1 MKRFKM
7 LLFGIL
13 LGTLFIA
20 CGKEE
25 TKQEV
30 IRVGTSGGYFPFT
43 YTENDELKGFDIEV
57 WNEIG
62 KRLEKKI
69 EFKQAKFSGLFGML
83 DIGKIDTISNQITI
97 TDKRLEKYDF
107 SVPYVYSG
115 AQFFVAKG
123 NPKKITGIEDLA
135 GRRVATE
142 VGTNYEEIVS
152 ELSRKIDFETVV
164 YNSGSLVKDV
174 ELGRV
179 DTFMMDKVSI
189 VELIKK
195 NDLQIELL
203 DKPVKYIA
211 NAFPFVKNE
220 KNKNIM
226 KEVNDT
232 LNEMRA
238 DGTLLEISNKY
249 FGMDITSN

>member
-1 MKRFKM
+1 MNKFKV
-7 LLFGIL
+7 LLLGIL

-20 CGKEE
+20 CGKEGAQ
-25 TKQEV
+25 KEV
-30 IRVGTSGGYFPFT
+30 IRVGTSGGYYPFT
-43 YTENDELKGFDIEV
+43 YTENDELKGFDIDV

-62 KRLEKKI
+62 KRTGKDI

-83 DIGKIDTISNQITI
+83 DIGKIDTVSNQITI
-97 TDKRLEKYDF
+97 TDKRLEKYNF
-107 SVPYVYSG
+107 SIPYVYSG

-123 NPKKITGIEDLA
+123 NPKGIKGIEDLV

-142 VGTNYEEIVS
+142 VGTNFEEIVRG
-152 ELSRKIDFETVV
+152 LSKKMEFETVV

-195 NDLQIELL
+195 NNLQIELL

-211 NAFPFVKNE
+211 NAFPFVKKE
-220 KNKNIM
+220 KNQKIM
-226 KEVNDT
+226 NEVNEA
-232 LNEMRA
+232 LNKMRK
-238 DGTLLEISNKY
+238 DGTLIKISNKY
-249 FGMDITSN
+249 FGIDITSN

>member
-1 MKRFKM
+1 MNKFKI
-7 LLFGIL
+7 LLLGIL
-13 LGTLFIA
+13 LGTLFMA

-25 TKQEV
+25 SNKEV
-30 IRVGTSGGYFPFT
+30 IRVGTSGGYYPFT
-43 YTENDELKGFDIEV
+43 YTENDELKGFDIDV

-62 KRLEKKI
+62 KRLEKEV

-97 TDKRLEKYDF
+97 TDKRLEKYNF
-107 SVPYVYSG
+107 SLPYVYSG

-123 NPKKITGIEDLA
+123 NPKGIKGIEDLA

-142 VGTNYEEIVS
+142 VGTNYEEIVR
-152 ELSRKIDFETVV
+152 ELSKKIDFETVV

-203 DKPVKYIA
+203 DKPAKYIA

-220 KNKNIM
+220 KSEGVM
-226 KEVNDT
+226 KEVNNALD
-232 LNEMRA
+232 EMRA
-238 DGTLLEISNKY
+238 DGTLLEISKKY

>member
-1 MKRFKM
+1 MNKFKI
-7 LLFGIL
+7 LLLGIL

-20 CGKEE
+20 CGKEGS
-25 TKQEV
+25 KKEV

-43 YTENDELKGFDIEV
+43 YTENDELKGFDIDV

-62 KRLEKKI
+62 KRLGKEV

-83 DIGKIDTISNQITI
+83 DTGKIDTISNQITI

-123 NPKKITGIEDLA
+123 NPKGIKGIEDLA

-142 VGTNYEEIVS
+142 VGTNYEEIVR
-152 ELSRKIDFETVV
+152 ELSTKIDFETVV

-189 VELIKK
+189 IELIKK

-203 DKPVKYIA
+203 DKPAKYIA
-211 NAFPFVKNE
+211 NAFPFVKKE
-220 KNKNIM
+220 KKQKLMN
-226 KEVNDT
+226 EVNEA
-232 LNEMRA
+232 LSEMRK
-238 DGTLLEISNKY
+238 DGTLIEISNKY